1 MTSNTAVLSVIP
13 LPGLRPEVLG
23 NYLASLGLL
32 RLLARRWPSV
42 RIAWRDGVLQIVGGP
57 ASLDDILDWLVDTAD
72 KTAWTRYERSWAD
85 ANKESSNLK
94 SGRPLAIWQGHAP
107 EEILELFCAH
117 VVATDERTINSLLR
131 DGTFMNSQRVFANGW
146 EKAVKALSPVS
157 SKKPRKKKEDEQ
169 KSKGGE
175 QADKEKADEERARKR
190 EGLKAYLLGDPVTWM
205 IEKLNAASWFSSANK
220 LYNSGQKPYR
230 EEPLSPW
237 AMALACEGLPFFA
250 GSSSRRLGARA
261 RAQGAFPFICE
272 AAAPTA
278 PGETGRDLG
287 EVWAPLWERPMTLP
301 EVRALFQRGRAEV
314 RGRGA
319 NTPSAFAAAIV
330 QRGIDAGISG
340 FVRFSLGRTTSAN
353 TFEPRCEGF
362 IPVRRENA
370 QAGVSRARS
379 EVVER
384 VLALVEKLPA
394 DRKNGRQGRFFGL
407 RGPIEAALI
416 RLVQTPDEPEAVR
429 ALLDATASTL
439 DKVDRNRSFREK
451 GIFWEPLPVDYLP
464 ALFGDEEPGLEARLA
479 LALVSSFRR
488 SRPFTLYRFGV
499 EWQYNRFQHPKQP
512 PYRWVWGPGQL
523 SRILVRVL
531 NRRTLDWEEDRKK
544 NERVADWPVGDLF
557 PASCSDVN
565 RWLHGEID
573 ERLLERWLSRFALFD
588 WRTLRRTTETGL
600 PATWLSRLASFDG
613 RTGSP
618 ALQAKLRVGG
628 QSADHVPVDGRLCL
642 FGLLQPFFDLRPLR
656 LVGRDGELL
665 DPETGARTPAA
676 ARRLIALIQA
686 GQLDAAVDLAA
697 SRYAMARTPLA
708 KFDVIWLVGDPERL
722 LASLLFAVSARERAA
737 LVQRWLRPQ
746 RKKGEVTYV

>member
-1 MTSNTAVLSVIP
+1 MTSKSPVLSVIP

-32 RLLARRWPSV
+32 RLLARNWPSV
-42 RIAWRDGVLQIVGGP
+42 RIAWREAVLHVVGEPDLDAILTALLNIAAKRDWTPYKRDWGAALKNSTKKQSERP
-57 ASLDDILDWLVDTAD
+57 AAL
-72 KTAWTRYERSWAD
+72 
-85 ANKESSNLK
+85 
-94 SGRPLAIWQGHAP
+94 WQAKA
-107 EEILELFCAH
+107 EEAGLELFAAH
-117 VVATDERTINSLLR
+117 AVPHSRVAFN
-131 DGTFMNSQRVFANGW
+131 
-146 EKAVKALSPVS
+146 P
-157 SKKPRKKKEDEQ
+157 
-169 KSKGGE
+169 
-175 QADKEKADEERARKR
+175 
-190 EGLKAYLLGDPVTWM
+190 LLGTGGNAGRRDFAKGWKAAVDSLQKPPAGINKRDELRAWLVGEPVTWIM
-205 IEKLNAASWFSSANK
+205 PGLNAASWFSSANK
-220 LYNSGQKPYR
+220 LYNSGQKKPYR

-237 AMALACEGLPFFA
+237 AMVLACEGLPFFA

-261 RAQGAFPFICE
+261 RAHGAFPFICRAASPTTAGE
-272 AAAPTA
+272 A
-278 PGETGRDLG
+278 GRDLG

-330 QRGIDAGISG
+330 QRGVDSGISG
-340 FVRFSLGRTTSAN
+340 FLRFSLGRTTSAN
-353 TFEPRCEGF
+353 TFEPRYEGF
-362 IPVRRENA
+362 IPVRRENT
-370 QAGVSRARS
+370 QAAASRARS

-384 VLALVEKLPA
+384 LLALVEKLPA

-416 RLVQTPDEPEAVR
+416 RLAKTPDEPETVR
-429 ALLDATASTL
+429 ALLDATASAL

-451 GIFWEPLPVDYLP
+451 AIFWDPLPLHYLP

-479 LALVSSFRR
+479 LALVSSFPR

-512 PYRWVWGPGQL
+512 PCRWVWGPGQL

-531 NRRTLDWEEDRKK
+531 NRRTLDWEEDWKK
-544 NERVADWPVGDLF
+544 NERVADRQMGDLF

-573 ERLLERWLSRFALFD
+573 ERLLERWLSRLALFD
-588 WRTLRRTTETGL
+588 WR
-600 PATWLSRLASFDG
+600 S
-613 RTGSP
+613 GSP
-618 ALQAKLRVGG
+618 ALQANLRVGG

-665 DPETGARTPAA
+665 HPETGARTPAT

-708 KFDVIWLVGDPERL
+708 KFDVIWLVGDPDRL
-722 LASLLFAVSARERAA
+722 LASLLFAVYDRERAA